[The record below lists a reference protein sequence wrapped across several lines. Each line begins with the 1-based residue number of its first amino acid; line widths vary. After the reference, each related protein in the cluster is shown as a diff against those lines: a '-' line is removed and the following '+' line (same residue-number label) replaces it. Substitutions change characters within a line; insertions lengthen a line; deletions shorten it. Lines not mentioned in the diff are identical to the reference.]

1 MSRRQCSEL
10 TKSGSRCKIL
20 TKNGVCHK
28 HKKVYL
34 STDPN
39 LFNNPNMTE
48 DDFLNVKLISKK
60 HNTHEKACKR
70 EEKRLDEPF
79 IHLVSLDIL
88 SRNIETRSSRRKTL
102 GSKLEREKKSFRLSL
117 DFAHQTTSGLVDMK
131 ETRPDDYNCCV
142 CYETVTTKD
151 KLKCSHFLCKS
162 CIMQM
167 RDIRCP
173 ICRMVMSS
181 KDISFENRILIQERK
196 REDEIERSELA
207 LQEYLLTYNH

>member
-1 MSRRQCSEL
+1 MSRKQCSGL
-10 TKSGSRCKIL
+10 TKSGSQCKIL
-20 TKNGVCHK
+20 TKNSVCYK

-60 HNTHEKACKR
+60 HNNHEKACKR

-88 SRNIETRSSRRKTL
+88 PRNIETPN
-102 GSKLEREKKSFRLSL
+102 E
-117 DFAHQTTSGLVDMK
+117 
-131 ETRPDDYNCCV
+131 DYNCCV
-142 CYETVTTKD
+142 CYESVSTKD

-181 KDISFENRILIQERK
+181 KNISFENRILIQERK